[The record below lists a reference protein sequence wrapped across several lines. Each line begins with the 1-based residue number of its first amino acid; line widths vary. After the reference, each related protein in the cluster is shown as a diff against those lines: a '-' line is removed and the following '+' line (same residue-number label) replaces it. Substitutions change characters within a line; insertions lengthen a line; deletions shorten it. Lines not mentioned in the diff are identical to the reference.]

1 MIKELENLKQLV
13 ADDKIGKSQEFG
25 GAGVII
31 SEEPRDTGDTVVV
44 TEFSHELSWLFEK
57 LRDIFYS
64 ENRLD
69 YLSKI
74 DFFSRLADAALKA
87 DKSSARTLCLAV
99 IEEAQNIC
107 SEF

>member
-1 MIKELENLKQLV
+1 MLKELENLKQLV
-13 ADDKIGKSQEFG
+13 ADNKIGKSPEFG

-31 SEEPRDTGDTVVV
+31 SKEPRDTGDTVVV

-57 LRDIFYS
+57 LRDLFYS

-74 DFFSRLADAALKA
+74 GFFSRLADAAIKA
-87 DKSSARTLCLAV
+87 DKSSAGTLCLAV